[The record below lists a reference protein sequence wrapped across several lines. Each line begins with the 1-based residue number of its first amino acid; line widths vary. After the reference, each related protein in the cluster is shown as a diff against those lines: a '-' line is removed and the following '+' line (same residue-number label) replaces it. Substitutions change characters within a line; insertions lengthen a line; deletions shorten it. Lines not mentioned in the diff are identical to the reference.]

1 MRGRARVAA
10 LVAALAVLGSTGWTA
25 ADAAREHGQ
34 LDVVSLAIASEAD
47 PAPVDDA
54 LDVAQ
59 LAGHLVDSNVVAGSN
74 ATCDGCSSRATS
86 LGVVYVGHGDRIVV
100 DNLATASSSTCSQ
113 CTSVA
118 VSAQVVVLRRAE
130 TIVAN
135 NRSLAVN
142 AACVSCTAS
151 AAAYQF
157 VVVAP
162 KGRSVTGDDLAVLRA
177 WLQAQAD
184 QLAQGTRASLRSSDA
199 STGAIENELRA
210 RLGPGASV
218 TTHVDVRRG

>member
-1 MRGRARVAA
+1 MVA

-25 ADAAREHGQ
+25 ADAAHEHGQ
-34 LDVVSLAIASEAD
+34 LDVAALAIASEAD
-47 PAPVDDA
+47 RAAVDDA

-113 CTSVA
+113 CTAVA
-118 VSAQVVVLRRAE
+118 VSAQVVVLRGAE

-157 VVVAP
+157 VV
-162 KGRSVTGDDLAVLRA
+162 LRD

-184 QLAQGTRASLRSSDA
+184 ELAQGTHASLRPSAA
-199 STGAIENELRA
+199 STGSIESELRA

-218 TTHVDVRRG
+218 TTHIDVRRG